1 MIIMNIPFLSF
12 IGGFMNN
19 EENNLQK
26 ALKEII
32 CTTRKL
38 EEFSHYDGHTIPLNK
53 RKMATRQGNMP

>member
-1 MIIMNIPFLSF
+1 
-12 IGGFMNN
+12 MNN